1 MDDNLDDLKI
11 CEGWLDRQ
19 AIAEY
24 LRLNFFGVSFDLP
37 DDDESEGDIKK
48 WVNEGVNKGASS
60 C

>member
-48 WVNEGVNKGASS
+48 WVNEGGE
-60 C
+60 